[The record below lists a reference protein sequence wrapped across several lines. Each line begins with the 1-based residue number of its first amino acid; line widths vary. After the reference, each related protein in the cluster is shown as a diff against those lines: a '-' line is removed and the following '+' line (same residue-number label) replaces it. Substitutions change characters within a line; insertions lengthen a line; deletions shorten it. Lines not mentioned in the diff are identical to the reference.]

1 MFSPNLRSLYT
12 AALTP
17 PPGMIFDE
25 AIGTTFSLDPEVL
38 LSVPVYLAFLGGSHN
53 ANPLKDGI
61 AVLESVRR
69 LSDRIT
75 VYAQRGRILAPNSHH
90 VLYGLL
96 EPMVVEV
103 TAPRGGVFHPKLWI
117 MRFTDPAETAS
128 PLLRLMVLSR
138 NLTADRSW
146 DVALTLEGHSSGR
159 YRSENRTLG
168 ELIAGLPNMAFGEIG
183 RSRTEQA
190 LRLADEL
197 RRTEWDLPPGFEEIE
212 FHVFGVKRGAWK
224 PDRAKR
230 TVVISPFCSNA
241 VLEMF
246 VNEKGGPDAL
256 ISRPETL
263 DELMENARNRFKNC
277 FVLDDAA
284 ETEDGEAVEGNGSH
298 DTHGLHAKVFIF
310 ERGWNTHIFM
320 GSANATN
327 SALIGGRNV
336 EVLAELIGKRSQIGG
351 VDKLLGDEGLGE
363 VLTVYQPRKDP
374 NDDDLDRKAAEMAI
388 EAGRDIIARADLRMK
403 CSELSAIDGWRLAL
417 NGRIENLDG
426 ILTARTWPIT
436 VTDDRAVDMMPL
448 QQADEVE
455 LGVFAPAS
463 ITGLTAIEL
472 SARASDLKI
481 RFVLNL
487 PVEGLPEDRDA
498 AVLQTVVRN
507 RDGFLRYLLLLLGD
521 LGYGQMPIEG
531 NGLEKGGAWNFSG
544 SGGMPILEELVRA
557 YSREP
562 ERLREVARVVR
573 RLTEG
578 KDKDIVPTEF
588 LETWKVFEKAMET
601 RDEQ

>member
-1 MFSPNLRSLYT
+1 MLSPNARSLYT

-75 VYAQRGRILAPNSHH
+75 IYAQRGRILAPNSHH

-96 EPMVVEV
+96 ESMVVEV

-117 MRFTDPAETAS
+117 MRFTDPVETHP

-146 DVALTLEGHSSGR
+146 DVALTLEGRSSGR

-168 ELIAGLPNMAFGEIG
+168 ELISGLPDMAFSEIG

-197 RRTEWDLPPGFEEIE
+197 RRTKWDLPPGFEEIG

-224 PDRAKR
+224 PDLAKR
-230 TVVISPFCSNA
+230 TVVISPFCRDS

-246 VNEKGGPDAL
+246 ENEKGPPDAL

-263 DELMENARNRFKNC
+263 DELTENTRNRFKKC

-284 ETEDGEAVEGNGSH
+284 ETEDGEAVEGNSSR

-327 SALIGGRNV
+327 SALLGARNV

-374 NDDDLDRKAAEMAI
+374 NDDDPDRKEAERALK
-388 EAGRDIIARADLRMK
+388 ASRDIIARADLRMK
-403 CSELSAIDGWRLAL
+403 CSEFSASDGWRLAIT
-417 NGRIENLDG
+417 GCIENLDG

-436 VTDDRAVDMMPL
+436 VSDDRAVDMTPL
-448 QQADEVE
+448 EQADDVE

-472 SARASDLKI
+472 YAKASDLKI

-487 PVEGLPEDRDA
+487 PVDGLPEDRDA

-531 NGLEKGGAWNFSG
+531 DGLKKGGAWNFSG

-557 YSREP
+557 YSRES
-562 ERLREVARVVR
+562 ERLREMARVVR